1 MCGTIVYWCDTNI
14 MPVSLSS
21 YSSNPKDNFLCH
33 DCIFFNVYKKA
44 IVPLR
49 LRNNRS
55 RRDKNKV
62 RKENGTRASPIF
74 YTPVLNKITLRL
86 S

>member
-44 IVPLR
+44 MQRPSFQKTLQNYCFFT
-49 LRNNRS
+49 NNRCS
-55 RRDKNKV
+55 ISEKKM
-62 RKENGTRASPIF
+62 E
-74 YTPVLNKITLRL
+74 
-86 S
+86 